1 MTIRKKI
8 FRTLIIT
15 NAIILTLTVAVGMF
29 STFNRTIK
37 YESEKLN
44 MLSRGFESFLG
55 DEIDRISNS
64 LAVVKDSND
73 IQFLFQDDT
82 YLKSLSEASIKN
94 SLKDVMLNYKEI
106 ESIEVAS
113 GSSNVLSQGNSV
125 IFQAHQGKVYTQN
138 NDSYLMMKIDVN
150 TEVSLDVTISL
161 DKLFKNFIEQ
171 NNFDVYSQ
179 LLFYEGN
186 DLYYVNL
193 QGNSA
198 KMVGNDTGK
207 LLLSKEGN
215 VDGLSFY
222 VAKPKSYIFGDISEY
237 IFLTALFFVLVIFL
251 TNLVSQYL
259 ATEISSSITKV
270 AKVLSELPEE
280 HFEKIDVED
289 GFEDEIKT
297 FVETFN
303 SVSDELNYNTKNME
317 KIISEKTQ
325 KIEQQNEQLKHMSI
339 TDELTGLSNRR
350 SFDEQF
356 SKDFSLAYREKLY
369 FNFAIVDIDH
379 FKLVNDKYGH
389 QIGDKCLQ
397 LLAYA
402 FKKTFNRSSD
412 KIFRYGGEEFIIY
425 SLSKEKEKFY
435 DILELL
441 RNSVEKASM
450 EVNGVS
456 VKVTISIGAVSLIP
470 PFNEYER
477 YIKLA
482 DDNLYKAKALGRNKV
497 VIA

>member
-1 MTIRKKI
+1 
-8 FRTLIIT
+8 
-15 NAIILTLTVAVGMF
+15 
-29 STFNRTIK
+29 
-37 YESEKLN
+37 

-369 FNFAIVDIDH
+369 FNFAIVDIDN

>member
-1 MTIRKKI
+1 M
-8 FRTLIIT
+8 
-15 NAIILTLTVAVGMF
+15 A
-29 STFNRTIK
+29 
-37 YESEKLN
+37 
-44 MLSRGFESFLG
+44 
-55 DEIDRISNS
+55 
-64 LAVVKDSND
+64 
-73 IQFLFQDDT
+73 
-82 YLKSLSEASIKN
+82 
-94 SLKDVMLNYKEI
+94 
-106 ESIEVAS
+106 
-113 GSSNVLSQGNSV
+113 GN
-125 IFQAHQGKVYTQN
+125 
-138 NDSYLMMKIDVN
+138 N
-150 TEVSLDVTISL
+150 TRE
-161 DKLFKNFIEQ
+161 
-171 NNFDVYSQ
+171 
-179 LLFYEGN
+179 
-186 DLYYVNL
+186 
-193 QGNSA
+193 
-198 KMVGNDTGK
+198 

-222 VAKPKSYIFGDISEY
+222 VAKPKDYIFDDISEY
-237 IFLTALFFVLVIFL
+237 IFLTAMFFLLVIVV
-251 TNLVSQYL
+251 TNLVSRYL
-259 ATEISSSITKV
+259 AKEISSSITKV

-289 GFEDEIKT
+289 DFEDEIKT
-297 FVETFN
+297 FVRTFN

-317 KIISEKTQ
+317 RIISEKTR

-402 FKKTFNRSSD
+402 FKKAFNRSSD

-435 DILELL
+435 DILELS
-441 RNSVEKASM
+441 RDSVEKASM

-456 VKVTISIGAVSLIP
+456 VKVTISIGAISPIP

-497 VIA
+497 IIA

>member
-1 MTIRKKI
+1 
-8 FRTLIIT
+8 
-15 NAIILTLTVAVGMF
+15 
-29 STFNRTIK
+29 
-37 YESEKLN
+37 

-198 KMVGNDTGK
+198 KMAGNNTRE

-222 VAKPKSYIFGDISEY
+222 VAKPKGYIFGDISEY
-237 IFLTALFFVLVIFL
+237 IFLTAMFFLLVIFL
-251 TNLVSQYL
+251 TNLVSRYL
-259 ATEISSSITKV
+259 AKEISSSITKV

-289 GFEDEIKT
+289 DFEDEIKT
-297 FVETFN
+297 FVRTFN

-317 KIISEKTQ
+317 RIISEKTR

-402 FKKTFNRSSD
+402 FKKAFNRSSD

-441 RNSVEKASM
+441 RDSVEKASM

-456 VKVTISIGAVSLIP
+456 VKVTISIGAISLIP

>member
-369 FNFAIVDIDH
+369 FNFAIVDIDN